1 MIKWIL
7 VMNSIL
13 LYLCTVCED
22 VERPKTKEECFKRT
36 FVGEFNKDNAYCCH
50 LNFVKQSFKINK
62 CSIHFKKEIDEGEI
76 DNTIKFLKKV
86 NTQLVGEVVEIN
98 SLDCISKYFETN
110 IFIFIYF
117 IIDFLNLY

>member
-36 FVGEFNKDNAYCCH
+36 FVGELDRK
-50 LNFVKQSFKINK
+50 S
-62 CSIHFKKEIDEGEI
+62 
-76 DNTIKFLKKV
+76 
-86 NTQLVGEVVEIN
+86 VV
-98 SLDCISKYFETN
+98 
-110 IFIFIYF
+110 
-117 IIDFLNLY
+117 